1 MTLELDLHGLT
12 SEEAIYAIQ
21 RTIVNNP
28 LCDYIE
34 VIHGFNNGSVL
45 KDLLSN
51 KSNIHNRRVLATYP
65 KPYNKGRTVIALK
78 KIKH

>member
-12 SEEAIYAIQ
+12 SDEAIYTIQ

-51 KSNIHNRRVLATYP
+51 KSNIHSKRVLATYP
-65 KPYNKGRTVIALK
+65 NPYNRGRTIIVLK
-78 KIKH
+78 KK

>member
-1 MTLELDLHGLT
+1 MTLELDLHGLN
-12 SEEAIYAIQ
+12 SEEAIYTIQ

-51 KSNIHNRRVLATYP
+51 KANIHSKRVIATYP
-65 KPYNKGRTVIALK
+65 NPYNKGRTLIELK
-78 KIKH
+78 K